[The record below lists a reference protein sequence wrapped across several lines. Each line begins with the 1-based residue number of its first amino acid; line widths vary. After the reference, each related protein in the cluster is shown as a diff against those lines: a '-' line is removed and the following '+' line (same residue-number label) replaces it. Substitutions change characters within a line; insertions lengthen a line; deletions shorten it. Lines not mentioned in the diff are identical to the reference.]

1 MFKLFAAAL
10 ILSLVAAPAHAE
22 GAAFVTPTQAQA
34 TLILLDP
41 PADGSPEQQAE
52 LAALH
57 AIESSRTAAQE
68 DAAKADAKDK
78 SIFMFRTV
86 FGEAFAAKNLPLT
99 AALGE
104 KIARDSAENVRVA
117 KDYFKRIHPYT
128 IDATL
133 HPACTSNDKPESYP
147 SGHAQLGWLMGL
159 TLVEMVPEQREAIL
173 LRAQDYGHNRLVCGV
188 HYPSDV
194 AASRP
199 LAYAVHAL
207 MTQNPDYIQQVA
219 AARAE
224 LRKALALAE

>member
-22 GAAFVTPTQAQA
+22 GAAFVTPKQSQA

-57 AIESSRTAAQE
+57 AIESSRTPAQE
-68 DAAKADAKDK
+68 QAARADADDK
-78 SIFMFRTV
+78 SIFVFKTV

-104 KIARDSAENVRVA
+104 KIARDSAENVSAA

-133 HPACTSNDKPESYP
+133 HSVCKSNDKPESYP
-147 SGHAQLGWLMGL
+147 SGHAQLGWLLGL

-173 LRAQDYGHNRLVCGV
+173 SRAQDYGHNRLVCGV

-199 LAYAVHAL
+199 LAYAIHAL
-207 MTQNPDYIQQVA
+207 MTQNPDYVAQVA

-224 LRKALALAE
+224 LRKALALTD